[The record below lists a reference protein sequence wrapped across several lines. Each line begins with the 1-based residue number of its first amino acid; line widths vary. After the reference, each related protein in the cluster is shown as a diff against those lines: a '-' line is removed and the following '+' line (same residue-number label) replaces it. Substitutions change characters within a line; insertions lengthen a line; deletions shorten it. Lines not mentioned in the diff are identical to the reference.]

1 MSTSTEV
8 RKEIRKAKKR
18 GWSVTQ
24 SKRSGH
30 FILTWVNGGRVTA
43 SLSPANERGIKNFLA
58 DMRRVE
64 RKTLL

>member
-1 MSTSTEV
+1 M
-8 RKEIRKAKKR
+8 
-18 GWSVTQ
+18 Q